1 MLTKYQSRSFQRG
14 GGPLTHPANRW
25 GDEVVSGMSDAMLA
39 VMRGP
44 DRDARRAN
52 VPRLELGADG
62 GLEVAFER
70 GSSLYSG
77 QTPTKASQLARL

>member
-1 MLTKYQSRSFQRG
+1 
-14 GGPLTHPANRW
+14 
-25 GDEVVSGMSDAMLA
+25 MLA

-77 QTPTKASQLARL
+77 QTPTKPSQLARL

>member
-1 MLTKYQSRSFQRG
+1 MLAKYQSRSFHRG
-14 GGPLTHPANRW
+14 GDKLTQPANRW
-25 GDEVVSGMSDAMLA
+25 GEEIVSGMSDEMLA

-52 VPRLELGADG
+52 VPRLEVGVDG
-62 GLEVAFER
+62 ELDVCFER

-77 QTPTKASQLARL
+77 QTPSKRSQLAKL